1 MAPENPGPADPARS
15 LALLWRTNV
24 PSARRGRQGIDV
36 EDIVRAAVDLADTEG
51 LAALSMR
58 RVAQRLGVG
67 TMSLYT
73 YVPGKTELVEAM
85 VDAVYGELDLPA
97 PGPGRWRDHLE
108 HVARRNWELYQ
119 RHGWLA
125 QVPTAR
131 AVLGPHA
138 IAKYDHELRAL
149 DGIGLTDVEMDAVL
163 TLVLDHVRTAARAA
177 WEAAQTE
184 HRSGLSD
191 EQWWAAHAPHLTR
204 VLDPDRFPLAARVG
218 AAAGAAH
225 RAPHDPAHAFEFGLI
240 RLLDGIEV
248 LVRARATPADTATPE

>member
-15 LALLWRTNV
+15 LALLWRTSG
-24 PSARRGRQGIDV
+24 PSGRRGRQGIDV

-58 RVAQRLGVG
+58 RVAHQLGVG

-73 YVPGKTELVEAM
+73 YVPGKDELVEAM
-85 VDAVYGELDLPA
+85 VDAVYGELDLTAPA
-97 PGPGRWRDHLE
+97 PGGWRRHLE
-108 HVARRNWELYQ
+108 AVARRNWELYQ

-125 QVPTAR
+125 QVATGR

-163 TLVLDHVRTAARAA
+163 TLVLGHVRTAARAA
-177 WEAAQTE
+177 WEAARTE
-184 HRSGLSD
+184 HRSGMSD

-204 VLDPDRFPLAARVG
+204 VLDPDRFPVAARVG
-218 AAAGAAH
+218 AAAGTAH
-225 RAPHDPAHAFEFGLI
+225 RAPHDPAHDFEFGLL
-240 RLLDGIEV
+240 RVLDGIEA
-248 LVRARATPADTATPE
+248 LVRTRTVDPGATTPR